1 MVGQPDRVPF
11 IRKVPL
17 RTSVLPLLLVAG
29 LLSGCGTSAAR
40 FLPLDFSGAQ
50 AAANPAVGPGATA
63 AVVAQ
68 PEDPLAIFAASAR
81 PGQPGTVQGQPARLV
96 RVYNAASGRECREVL
111 LGSGATERTA
121 VACRTPEGSFV
132 PARPLLRG
140 SAR

>member
-17 RTSVLPLLLVAG
+17 RTSILPLLLVAG

-40 FLPLDFSGAQ
+40 FLPLDFSGSQ
-50 AAANPAVGPGATA
+50 AGNPAVGPGAVA
-63 AVVAQ
+63 AVAQ

-132 PARPLLRG
+132 AARPLLRG

>member
-17 RTSVLPLLLVAG
+17 RTPILPLLFIAG

-40 FLPLDFSGAQ
+40 FLPLDFSGSQ
-50 AAANPAVGPGATA
+50 AGNPAVGPAAA

-68 PEDPLAIFAASAR
+68 PEDPLALFAASAR

-132 PARPLLRG
+132 AARPLLRG

>member
-1 MVGQPDRVPF
+1 M
-11 IRKVPL
+11 
-17 RTSVLPLLLVAG
+17 RTPILPLLLVAG

-40 FLPLDFSGAQ
+40 FLPLDFSGSQ
-50 AAANPAVGPGATA
+50 AGNPAVGPGAAAA
-63 AVVAQ
+63 AVSQ
-68 PEDPLAIFAASAR
+68 PEDPLALFAASAR

-132 PARPLLRG
+132 AARPLLRG